1 MAINLAHGP
10 DRIDI
15 KSTID
20 RYIAEGPRLRERLAG
35 RSGEEPP
42 LSLSL
47 QRALYDERGL
57 PR

>member
-15 KSTID
+15 KSALD
-20 RYIAEGPRLRERLAG
+20 RYIAEGLRLRERLAG